1 MPTDFEEKE
10 REEDANAAPLHLDSL
25 RKSIVGKTRYK
36 KMVKKGDNVTLGE
49 APLTSKEGALSL
61 GGRV

>member
-36 KMVKKGDNVTLGE
+36 KMVKKVTMS
-49 APLTSKEGALSL
+49 P
-61 GGRV
+61 